1 MNKSLVI
8 GLFSLVFLG
17 VGCKKTDLSPS
28 LSEQADSFV
37 EVGSIDIGDA
47 GAAEISAYDPITK
60 RLFAVNHG
68 IVNKIDV
75 IDLEDPTNPKLTRS
89 IPMAPYG
96 GFANSLDVSGGRLAV
111 AIEAAVKQDPG
122 KVVIFDT
129 RLLFEIK
136 AVTVGAL
143 PDMVTFSPDGNW
155 ILTANE
161 GEPSND
167 YQIDP
172 EGTISIIDVRNG
184 FLVSSLDFKS
194 FVSQRNN
201 LVSRGM
207 RISGPNGNFEKDIE
221 PEYVAISED
230 SKKAF
235 VTLQENNAIARID
248 IASKTIESVF
258 PLGSIDFSKPGYEAD
273 FSDRDGRIAFASW
286 PVRGYFMPDG
296 IASMEYEGETFLF
309 TANEGDAREY
319 SAFNEMRRVNTL
331 TLDPARFPNAALLRT
346 DAQLGRL
353 NVTRTAGDIDFDGD
367 YDSLYTLNSRSFSV
381 WNGQTGALVFDS
393 KNELDTKCNLWF
405 SYDDARSDDKG
416 SEPEGVA
423 LGTVGG
429 KKTLFVGLER
439 SDAVAVYDVSNPR
452 QPVYLKLLACGD
464 APEGLLFIGAKDNKL
479 GRSLLVVSSEND
491 GIIKIFA
498 TK

>member
-1 MNKSLVI
+1 MKNLIGVGLVALTLLI
-8 GLFSLVFLG
+8 
-17 VGCKKTDLSPS
+17 GCKKTDLSPS
-28 LSEQADSFV
+28 LSERADSFV

-60 RLFAVNHG
+60 RLFAVNNG

-75 IDLEDPTNPKLTRS
+75 IDLEDPTNPKLIRS
-89 IPMAPYG
+89 ISMSPYG
-96 GFANSLDVSGGRLAV
+96 GFANSVDVSGGRLAV

-129 RLLFEIK
+129 RLLVEIK

-184 FLVSSLDFKS
+184 FLVSSLNFKS

-201 LVSRGM
+201 LVSLGM

-491 GIIKIFA
+491 GVIKIFA